1 MQKFQSIQV
10 LRALAANMVV
20 VFHFVGLNARIDPS
34 YRAIESAIANLG
46 IGGVHCFFVISGF
59 VITTVAQREHWR
71 QFLFSR
77 IVRIYPIYWVYLALM
92 VAFYLARGWPD
103 PAPAF
108 LNSVFL
114 LPATT
119 PLLPVGWSL
128 VHEVYFYAV
137 VALALALGLSMV
149 RLLTGWAVLIVVA
162 QLFTT
167 STNPVLQIV
176 THPYTIEFIAG
187 GFIALANVRRHG
199 LAILVTGAALVA
211 VGQPLCGLLDPSQQ
225 WLRMLLIGSPYM
237 LVVYGAI
244 SLESTGWGAP
254 PRWAIKLGDASYSTY
269 LSHFLL
275 LALLTRL
282 FSTQQHGLVDQ
293 ILFAGLCI
301 IAANIWG
308 VLSFNYLELPM
319 LRIVRNKRAGGIV
332 AQHTAT
338 NIG

>member
-1 MQKFQSIQV
+1 MQKFQSIQA

-34 YRAIESAIANLG
+34 YSAIEFAISNLG
-46 IGGVHCFFVISGF
+46 VGGVHCFFVISGF
-59 VITTVAQREHWR
+59 VIVTVAQRENCQ

-77 IVRIYPIYWVYLALM
+77 VARIYPIYWVYLALM
-92 VAFYLARGWPD
+92 TAFYWAKGWPD
-103 PAPAF
+103 PTPGI
-108 LNSVFL
+108 LNSIFL
-114 LPATT
+114 LPVAT

-137 VALALALGLSMV
+137 VALGLALGLSMV

-162 QLFTT
+162 QLIAT
-167 STNPVLQIV
+167 STNPVVEIV
-176 THPYTIEFIAG
+176 THVYTIEFIAG

-199 LAILVTGAALVA
+199 LPILVSGVALVV
-211 VGQPLCGLLDPSQQ
+211 VGQILCGLLHPGQQ
-225 WLRMLLIGSPYM
+225 WLQMVLIGAPYM

-244 SLESTGWGAP
+244 SLESIGLRSP
-254 PRWAIKLGDASYSTY
+254 PRWTIKLGDASYSTY

-282 FSTQQHGLVDQ
+282 FSTQHHGFIAQ

-308 VLSFNYLELPM
+308 LLSFNYLELPV
-319 LRIVRNKRAGGIV
+319 LRILRNQKAKGIV
-332 AQHTAT
+332 ITRSAA

>member
-1 MQKFQSIQV
+1 
-10 LRALAANMVV
+10 MVV

-59 VITTVAQREHWR
+59 VIATVAQRENWQ

-77 IVRIYPIYWVYLALM
+77 VVRIYPIYWVYLALM
-92 VAFYLARGWPD
+92 AAFYLARGWPD
-103 PAPAF
+103 PAPSF

-114 LPATT
+114 LPDQTS

-149 RLLTGWAVLIVVA
+149 RLLAGWAILIVVA
-162 QLFTT
+162 QLFAT
-167 STNPVLQIV
+167 STNPGLQIV
-176 THPYTIEFIAG
+176 THIYTIEFIAG

-199 LAILVTGAALVA
+199 LAILVTGAALVV
-211 VGQPLCGLLDPSQQ
+211 VGQTLCGLLDPGQQ

-244 SLESTGWGAP
+244 SLESTDSGAP

-282 FSTQQHGLVDQ
+282 FSTQHHGLVAQ

-308 VLSFNYLELPM
+308 VLSFNYLELPI
-319 LRIVRNKRAGGIV
+319 LRIVRNPKARGIV
-332 AQHTAT
+332 TTHSAT